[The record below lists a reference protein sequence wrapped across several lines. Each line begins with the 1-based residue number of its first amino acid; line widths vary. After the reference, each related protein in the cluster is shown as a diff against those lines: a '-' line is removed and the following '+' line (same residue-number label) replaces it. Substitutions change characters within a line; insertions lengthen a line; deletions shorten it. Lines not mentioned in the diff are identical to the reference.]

1 MSANNGTAGGA
12 RKRVL
17 VLMGGWSAE
26 REVSL
31 SSGAE
36 VARALIEHGYRV
48 DTLDVTRD
56 VGRLM
61 AALSPK
67 PDVVFNALHGKG
79 GEDGTIQGLLDLLE
93 IPYTH
98 SGVLASA
105 LAMDKPAAKQAF
117 VAAGLRCPEGI
128 VVPREV
134 LLRGDVMSRPYVVK
148 PPAEGSSVGVR
159 IVREHDNAQPFD
171 GESWRFGEEVLVE
184 RYIPGREI
192 TVAVLGEPT
201 GPRAL
206 GALEI
211 RPRGGFYDYTAKYT
225 DGQAAHLMPAPLA
238 PAVYDEALRIAETAH
253 RELGCR
259 GVSRADLRYDDT
271 RGEPGLLYLLE
282 VNTQPGMTPLSL
294 VPEIAAAAGIAFPQ
308 LVAWMVENAAWGT

>member
-1 MSANNGTAGGA
+1 MSGGRATNVPA
-12 RKRVL
+12 RRRVL

-36 VARALIEHGYRV
+36 VARALNQQGYRV

-56 VGRLM
+56 IAQLM

-67 PDVVFNALHGKG
+67 PDVVFNGLHGKG
-79 GEDGTIQGLLDLLE
+79 GEDGTIQGLLDLME

-105 LAMDKPAAKQAF
+105 LALDKPAAKQLF
-117 VAAGLRCPEGI
+117 VAAGLRCPDGM
-128 VVPREV
+128 VVPRAA
-134 LLRGDVMSRPYVVK
+134 LLAGDPMARPYVVK
-148 PPAEGSSVGVR
+148 PTAEGSSVGVR
-159 IVREHDNAQPFD
+159 IVREHDNTRPFD
-171 GESWRFGEEVLVE
+171 AETWAFGDQVLVE
-184 RYIPGREI
+184 RYVPGREI

-211 RPRGGFYDYTAKYT
+211 QPRGGFYDYTAKYT
-225 DGQAAHLMPAPLA
+225 DGQAVHLMPAPLA

-253 RELGCR
+253 RVLGCR

-294 VPEIAAAAGIAFPQ
+294 APEIAAAAGMPFPQ

>member
-1 MSANNGTAGGA
+1 MSGGTAA
-12 RKRVL
+12 RAPTRRRVL
-17 VLMGGWSAE
+17 VLMGGWSVE

-36 VARALIEHGYRV
+36 VARALIAQGYRV

-56 VGRLM
+56 VARLM
-61 AALSPK
+61 AALSPRLSDAG

-79 GEDGTIQGLLDLLE
+79 GEDGTIQGLLDLME

-105 LAMDKPAAKQAF
+105 LALDKPAAKQLF
-117 VAAGLRCPEGI
+117 VASGLRCPDGK
-128 VVPREV
+128 VVPRAA
-134 LLRGDVMSRPYVVK
+134 LLAGDPMARPYVVK

-159 IVREHDNAQPFD
+159 IVREHDNARPFD
-171 GESWRFGEEVLVE
+171 AETWAYGDQVLVE
-184 RYIPGREI
+184 RYVPGREI
-192 TVAVLGEPT
+192 TVTVLGERT

-225 DGQAAHLMPAPLA
+225 DGQAVHLMPAPLA
-238 PAVYDEALRIAETAH
+238 PAVYDEALRIAEAAH
-253 RELGCR
+253 RVLGCR

-294 VPEIAAAAGIAFPQ
+294 APEIAAAAGMSFAQ
-308 LVAWMVENAAWGT
+308 LVS